1 MISKLDGR
9 VRKLEREARP
19 KGLRAAIQGFVARD
33 ENKRRP
39 GALDPNNPIL
49 QQGVDNDGEAVVS
62 RWWAVTF
69 FDGTRE
75 QQDERLMQLRADP
88 RFQKPWEEGE
98 DPICFEGGA
107 IIENVIRRLSERKR
121 AGLKR
126 LTRLEKVAMGAKKAK
141 PRGRILNSDRN
152 RKGKDSEVAS
162 SD

>member
-33 ENKRRP
+33 ENKLRP
-39 GALDPNNPIL
+39 
-49 QQGVDNDGEAVVS
+49 
-62 RWWAVTF
+62 
-69 FDGTRE
+69 GTRE
-75 QQDERLMQLRADP
+75 QQDERLTQLRADP

-121 AGLKR
+121 
-126 LTRLEKVAMGAKKAK
+126 E
-141 PRGRILNSDRN
+141 D
-152 RKGKDSEVAS
+152 
-162 SD
+162 

>member
-19 KGLRAAIQGFVARD
+19 KGLRAAIQGFVSRN

-39 GALDPNNPIL
+39 GALDPNNPLL

-75 QQDERLMQLRADP
+75 QQNERLTQLRADP

-107 IIENVIRRLSERKR
+107 RIENVIRRLSERSR
-121 AGLKR
+121 ARLKSAYSV
-126 LTRLEKVAMGAKKAK
+126 L
-141 PRGRILNSDRN
+141 
-152 RKGKDSEVAS
+152 RK
-162 SD
+162 

>member
-33 ENKRRP
+33 EGKRRP
-39 GALDPNNPIL
+39 GALDPNNPLL
-49 QQGVDNDGEAVVS
+49 QQGVDDDGEAVLS

-75 QQDERLMQLRADP
+75 QQNERLTQLRADP

-98 DPICFEGGA
+98 VPICFEGGA
-107 IIENVIRRLSERKR
+107 RIENVIRRLSEGKR
-121 AGLKR
+121 AGAAQPKQGS
-126 LTRLEKVAMGAKKAK
+126 KSV
-141 PRGRILNSDRN
+141 
-152 RKGKDSEVAS
+152 
-162 SD
+162 